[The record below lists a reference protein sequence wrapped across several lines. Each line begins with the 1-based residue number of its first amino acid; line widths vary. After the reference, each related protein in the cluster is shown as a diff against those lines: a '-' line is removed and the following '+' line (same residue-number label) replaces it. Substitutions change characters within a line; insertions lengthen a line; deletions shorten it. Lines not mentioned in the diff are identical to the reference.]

1 MNRQSI
7 LGTALCLLVVGLS
20 ACSSRQIIEEKAPE
34 PATDQ
39 KLQQVTMLAGTAV
52 EGGRGGAAIRQ
63 ERRVHVLNPVV
74 PDGLIEPA
82 GSAFS
87 DSDSLTKAIFNESLA
102 MASIDPSGDAGE
114 SASSGVRAYSIYE
127 LSRWGRYCNYGNGMD
142 ERDWIF
148 VTANL
153 ANGIPVDA
161 LGYCNQPKYDYDDYR
176 SAWSGFCD
184 YDSSLRPLDDSDLA
198 IIRTTTRP
206 HTFAASCPPLQ
217 AYME

>member
-1 MNRQSI
+1 
-7 LGTALCLLVVGLS
+7 
-20 ACSSRQIIEEKAPE
+20 
-34 PATDQ
+34 
-39 KLQQVTMLAGTAV
+39 MLAGTAV